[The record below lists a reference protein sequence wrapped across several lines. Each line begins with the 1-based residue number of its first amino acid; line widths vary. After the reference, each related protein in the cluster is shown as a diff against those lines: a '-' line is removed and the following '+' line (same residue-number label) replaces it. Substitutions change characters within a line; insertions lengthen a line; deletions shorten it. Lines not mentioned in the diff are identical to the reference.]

1 MKTNPVFRSPYR
13 KVFAA
18 LSLTFPLA
26 GLFAGEIVLTP
37 DNTSK
42 SPSHDA
48 ASDLRNRARAQRV
61 EGTTTTPMTTIVEQL
76 EESPFGTHPQ
86 NAATENRNRAHSYQQ
101 GGNGSTPSDLG
112 RILVDP
118 DSNQG
123 KANLNMDRARA
134 YMKGESPGVTGTRF
148 GGTGNLPVVECNNQ
162 SAASVVAR
170 IGDDN
175 TTSGSVIILIR
186 DGKSV
191 KVRCK

>member
-1 MKTNPVFRSPYR
+1 MKSNSVFGLPYR
-13 KVFAA
+13 KVLAT
-18 LSLTFPLA
+18 LSLAIPLP
-26 GLFAGEIVLTP
+26 GLYAGEIVLTP

-42 SPSHDA
+42 RPSHDA
-48 ASDLRNRARAQRV
+48 ASDLRNRARSQRV
-61 EGTTTTPMTTIVEQL
+61 DGTATTPMTTIVEQL
-76 EESPFGTHPQ
+76 EESPLGTHPQ

-101 GGNGSTPSDLG
+101 GGDGSTPGDLG

-123 KANLNMDRARA
+123 KTKRNTDRARA
-134 YMKGESPGVTGTRF
+134 YMKGESPGVTGSRF
-148 GGTGNLPVVECNNQ
+148 GGTGNLPVVECN
-162 SAASVVAR
+162 SRAESIVAR

-186 DGKSV
+186 DGKSI

>member
-1 MKTNPVFRSPYR
+1 MKSNPVFGLPHR
-13 KVFAA
+13 KVLAT
-18 LSLTFPLA
+18 LSLAVPLT
-26 GLFAGEIVLTP
+26 GLYAGEIVLTP

-42 SPSHDA
+42 RPPHDA
-48 ASDLRNRARAQRV
+48 AADLRNRARAQRID
-61 EGTTTTPMTTIVEQL
+61 GIATTPMTTIVEQL
-76 EESPFGTHPQ
+76 EEIPLGTHPP

-101 GGNGSTPSDLG
+101 GGDGSTPSDLG

-123 KANLNMDRARA
+123 KAKRNTDRARA
-134 YMKGESPGVTGTRF
+134 YMKGASPGITGSHF

-162 SAASVVAR
+162 AASSVVAR

-186 DGKSV
+186 DGKSI